1 MRSVAPPY
9 ALCYFASAFGEGDF
23 VTARPS
29 TTLHHKKLMQINLTP
44 DWSVVAIIAI
54 FLANYFVVRRFF
66 IKPVT
71 EVLDWR
77 QSEIAS
83 AERLYEESLQRFNA
97 ATSEV
102 ETRIHAAKR
111 EGAQEREARRGEALA
126 YRDQLVTRV
135 RGEAETLSQSAR
147 QQLESDTVTARAQI
161 VRDSENL
168 AHLAAEKILGR
179 KI

>member
-1 MRSVAPPY
+1 
-9 ALCYFASAFGEGDF
+9 
-23 VTARPS
+23 
-29 TTLHHKKLMQINLTP
+29 MQINLTP

-66 IKPVT
+66 IKPVN
-71 EVLDWR
+71 EVLTWR
-77 QSEIAS
+77 ETEIAG

-97 ATSEV
+97 ATSEF
-102 ETRIHAAKR
+102 ETRIHSAKR
-111 EGAQEREARRGEALA
+111 EGAQEREVRRAEALRYREELVTRMRGEAA
-126 YRDQLVTRV
+126 
-135 RGEAETLSQSAR
+135 TLSDSAR
-147 QQLESDTVTARAQI
+147 QQLERDTVVAREQI